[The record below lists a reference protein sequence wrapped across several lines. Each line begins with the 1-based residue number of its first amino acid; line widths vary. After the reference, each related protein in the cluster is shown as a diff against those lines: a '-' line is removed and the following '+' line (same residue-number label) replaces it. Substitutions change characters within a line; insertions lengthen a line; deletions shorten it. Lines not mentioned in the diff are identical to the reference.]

1 MNQIQRATNIAEGR
15 ILDSLES
22 QEESDKAEQE
32 FISNFVKTN
41 RKLYC
46 NDVET
51 VATILV
57 NTEDDEQYLRL
68 FDCIAEFY
76 CTDNEKPLAACIDD
90 IIDTYLTE
98 QAKQLMLEKPN
109 NLTIFLWSEPN
120 DAGRHK
126 RATVKTPITRGTDSV

>member
-1 MNQIQRATNIAEGR
+1 MNQIQRAINIAEGR

-22 QEESDKAEQE
+22 QEESDKAKQE
-32 FISNFVKTN
+32 FISNFVKAN
-41 RKLYC
+41 RNLYC

-76 CTDNEKPLAACIDD
+76 CTDNGKPLAGCIDD
-90 IIDTYLTE
+90 IVDTYLTE
-98 QAKQLMLEKPN
+98 QAKQLMLEN
-109 NLTIFLWSEPN
+109 TIDE
-120 DAGRHK
+120 
-126 RATVKTPITRGTDSV
+126 

>member
-1 MNQIQRATNIAEGR
+1 MNQIQRATNIVEGR

-22 QEESDKAEQE
+22 QEESDKAKQE
-32 FISNFVKTN
+32 FISNFIKAN

-46 NDVET
+46 TDVET

-76 CTDNEKPLAACIDD
+76 CTDNGKPLAACIDN
-90 IIDTYLTE
+90 IVDTYLTE
-98 QAKQLMLEKPN
+98 QAKQLMLEN
-109 NLTIFLWSEPN
+109 SN
-120 DAGRHK
+120 DE
-126 RATVKTPITRGTDSV
+126 

>member
-1 MNQIQRATNIAEGR
+1 MNQIQRATNIIEGR

-22 QEESDKAEQE
+22 QEESDKAKQE

-57 NTEDDEQYLRL
+57 NTEDDGQYLRL

-76 CTDNEKPLAACIDD
+76 CTDNGKPLAACIDN

-98 QAKQLMLEKPN
+98 QAMKLIIK
-109 NLTIFLWSEPN
+109 S
-120 DAGRHK
+120 
-126 RATVKTPITRGTDSV
+126 DSDE

>member
-1 MNQIQRATNIAEGR
+1 MNQIQRATNIIEGR

-22 QEESDKAEQE
+22 QEESDKAKQE
-32 FISNFVKTN
+32 FISTFVKTN

-51 VATILV
+51 VATILI

-76 CTDNEKPLAACIDD
+76 CTDNGKPLAACIDD
-90 IIDTYLTE
+90 IVDNYLTE
-98 QAKQLMLEKPN
+98 QAKQLMLEN
-109 NLTIFLWSEPN
+109 NN
-120 DAGRHK
+120 DE
-126 RATVKTPITRGTDSV
+126 

>member
-22 QEESDKAEQE
+22 QEESDKAKQE
-32 FISNFVKTN
+32 FISDFVKTN
-41 RKLYC
+41 RELVC
-46 NDVET
+46 NVAET

-68 FDCIAEFY
+68 FDCIAELY
-76 CTDNEKPLAACIDD
+76 CTNNEKPLAACIDD

-98 QAKQLMLEKPN
+98 QAKQLMLEN
-109 NLTIFLWSEPN
+109 TIDE
-120 DAGRHK
+120 
-126 RATVKTPITRGTDSV
+126 

>member
-1 MNQIQRATNIAEGR
+1 MNQIQRATNIVEGR

-22 QEESDKAEQE
+22 QEESDKAKQE

-51 VATILV
+51 VATVLV

-68 FDCIAEFY
+68 FDCIAVILFY
-76 CTDNEKPLAACIDD
+76 VNICKCSSKAVFYIL
-90 IIDTYLTE
+90 
-98 QAKQLMLEKPN
+98 
-109 NLTIFLWSEPN
+109 S
-120 DAGRHK
+120 
-126 RATVKTPITRGTDSV
+126 

>member
-1 MNQIQRATNIAEGR
+1 MNQIQRATNIVEGR
-15 ILDSLES
+15 ILNSLET
-22 QEESDKAEQE
+22 QEESDKAKQE

-68 FDCIAEFY
+68 FDCIAELY
-76 CTDNEKPLAACIDD
+76 CTNNGKPLAACIDD
-90 IIDTYLTE
+90 IIDTYLTG
-98 QAKQLMLEKPN
+98 QANQLMLEN
-109 NLTIFLWSEPN
+109 TIDE
-120 DAGRHK
+120 
-126 RATVKTPITRGTDSV
+126 

>member
-1 MNQIQRATNIAEGR
+1 MNQIQPATNIVEGR

-22 QEESDKAEQE
+22 QEESDKAKQE

-51 VATILV
+51 VATILI
-57 NTEDDEQYLRL
+57 NTEDEEQYLRL
-68 FDCIAEFY
+68 FDCIAELY
-76 CTDNEKPLAACIDD
+76 CTNNEKPLAACIDD

-98 QAKQLMLEKPN
+98 QAKQLILKN
-109 NLTIFLWSEPN
+109 TIDE
-120 DAGRHK
+120 
-126 RATVKTPITRGTDSV
+126 

>member
-22 QEESDKAEQE
+22 QEKSDKAKQE
-32 FISNFVKTN
+32 FISNFIKTN

-76 CTDNEKPLAACIDD
+76 CTDNGKPLTACIDD
-90 IIDTYLTE
+90 IIDNYLVE
-98 QAKQLMLEKPN
+98 QGKKLIVEN
-109 NLTIFLWSEPN
+109 TINE
-120 DAGRHK
+120 
-126 RATVKTPITRGTDSV
+126 

>member
-1 MNQIQRATNIAEGR
+1 MNQIQRATNITEGR

-22 QEESDKAEQE
+22 QEESDKAKQE

-76 CTDNEKPLAACIDD
+76 CTDNGKPLAACIDD
-90 IIDTYLTE
+90 IIDIYLTE
-98 QAKQLMLEKPN
+98 QAMKLIIDGDIDE
-109 NLTIFLWSEPN
+109 
-120 DAGRHK
+120 
-126 RATVKTPITRGTDSV
+126 

>member
-1 MNQIQRATNIAEGR
+1 MNQIQRATNIVEGR

-22 QEESDKAEQE
+22 QEESDKAKQE

-51 VATILV
+51 IATVLV

-76 CTDNEKPLAACIDD
+76 CTDNGKPLAACIDN
-90 IIDTYLTE
+90 IIDTYLTK
-98 QAKQLMLEKPN
+98 QAMTLIIE
-109 NLTIFLWSEPN
+109 S
-120 DAGRHK
+120 
-126 RATVKTPITRGTDSV
+126 DSDE

>member
-1 MNQIQRATNIAEGR
+1 MNQIQRATNITEGR

-22 QEESDKAEQE
+22 QEESDKAKQE
-32 FISNFVKTN
+32 FISSFIKTN

-57 NTEDDEQYLRL
+57 NTEDSEQYLRL

-76 CTDNEKPLAACIDD
+76 RTDNGKPLAAYIDD

-98 QAKQLMLEKPN
+98 QAEKE
-109 NLTIFLWSEPN
+109 WK
-120 DAGRHK
+120 AG
-126 RATVKTPITRGTDSV
+126 DE

>member
-1 MNQIQRATNIAEGR
+1 MNQIQRATNITEGR

-22 QEESDKAEQE
+22 QEESDKAKQE

-76 CTDNEKPLAACIDD
+76 CTDNGKPLAACIDD
-90 IIDTYLTE
+90 IVDNYLTE
-98 QAKQLMLEKPN
+98 QAKQLMLEN
-109 NLTIFLWSEPN
+109 TINE
-120 DAGRHK
+120 
-126 RATVKTPITRGTDSV
+126 

>member
-1 MNQIQRATNIAEGR
+1 MNQIQRATNITEGR

-22 QEESDKAEQE
+22 QEESDKAKQE

-46 NDVET
+46 TDVET

-76 CTDNEKPLAACIDD
+76 CTDNGKPLAACIDD
-90 IIDTYLTE
+90 IVDNYLTE
-98 QAKQLMLEKPN
+98 QAKQLMLEN
-109 NLTIFLWSEPN
+109 NN
-120 DAGRHK
+120 DE
-126 RATVKTPITRGTDSV
+126 

>member
-1 MNQIQRATNIAEGR
+1 MNQIQRATNITEGR

-22 QEESDKAEQE
+22 QEESDKAKQE

-51 VATILV
+51 IATILV

-76 CTDNEKPLAACIDD
+76 CTDNNKPLIACIDN
-90 IIDTYLTE
+90 IIDSYLVL
-98 QAKQLMLEKPN
+98 QAKEQFNER
-109 NLTIFLWSEPN
+109 I
-120 DAGRHK
+120 
-126 RATVKTPITRGTDSV
+126 

>member
-1 MNQIQRATNIAEGR
+1 MNQIQRATNITEGR

-22 QEESDKAEQE
+22 QEESDKAKQE

-76 CTDNEKPLAACIDD
+76 CTDNGKPLASCIDD
-90 IIDTYLTE
+90 IVDTYLTE
-98 QAKQLMLEKPN
+98 QAKQLMLKN
-109 NLTIFLWSEPN
+109 TIDE
-120 DAGRHK
+120 
-126 RATVKTPITRGTDSV
+126 

>member
-32 FISNFVKTN
+32 FISNFVKTS

-51 VATILV
+51 VATILA

-76 CTDNEKPLAACIDD
+76 CTDNGKPLAACIDD
-90 IIDTYLTE
+90 IVDTYLTE
-98 QAKQLMLEKPN
+98 QAKQLMLEN
-109 NLTIFLWSEPN
+109 TIDE
-120 DAGRHK
+120 
-126 RATVKTPITRGTDSV
+126 

>member
-22 QEESDKAEQE
+22 QEESDKAKQE

-46 NDVET
+46 TDVET

-76 CTDNEKPLAACIDD
+76 CTDNGKPLTACIDNIVD
-90 IIDTYLTE
+90 NYLTE
-98 QAKQLMLEKPN
+98 QAMKL
-109 NLTIFLWSEPN
+109 II
-120 DAGRHK
+120 DG
-126 RATVKTPITRGTDSV
+126 DSDE

>member
-1 MNQIQRATNIAEGR
+1 MNQIQRATNITEGR

-22 QEESDKAEQE
+22 QEESDKAKQE

-76 CTDNEKPLAACIDD
+76 YTDNGKPLAACIDN

-98 QAKQLMLEKPN
+98 QAKQLMLEN
-109 NLTIFLWSEPN
+109 SSNE
-120 DAGRHK
+120 
-126 RATVKTPITRGTDSV
+126 

>member
-1 MNQIQRATNIAEGR
+1 MNQIQRATNITEGR

-22 QEESDKAEQE
+22 QEESDKAKQE

-51 VATILV
+51 IATILV

-76 CTDNEKPLAACIDD
+76 CTDNNKPLASCIDN
-90 IIDTYLTE
+90 IIDSYLTK
-98 QAKQLMLEKPN
+98 QAELV
-109 NLTIFLWSEPN
+109 WSE
-120 DAGRHK
+120 K
-126 RATVKTPITRGTDSV
+126 

>member
-1 MNQIQRATNIAEGR
+1 MNQIQRATNIVEGR

-22 QEESDKAEQE
+22 QEESDKAKQE
-32 FISNFVKTN
+32 FISNFVKAN

-46 NDVET
+46 TDVET

-76 CTDNEKPLAACIDD
+76 CTDNGKPLAACIDN

-98 QAKQLMLEKPN
+98 QAMKLIIE
-109 NLTIFLWSEPN
+109 S
-120 DAGRHK
+120 
-126 RATVKTPITRGTDSV
+126 DSDE

>member
-1 MNQIQRATNIAEGR
+1 MNQIQRATNIVEGR

-22 QEESDKAEQE
+22 QEESDKAKQE

-51 VATILV
+51 VATVLA

-76 CTDNEKPLAACIDD
+76 CTGNEKPLVACIDD
-90 IIDTYLTE
+90 IVDTYLTE
-98 QAKQLMLEKPN
+98 QAKQLMLEN
-109 NLTIFLWSEPN
+109 TIDE
-120 DAGRHK
+120 
-126 RATVKTPITRGTDSV
+126 

>member
-1 MNQIQRATNIAEGR
+1 MNQIQRATNITEGR

-22 QEESDKAEQE
+22 QEESNKAKQE

-51 VATILV
+51 LATVLV

-76 CTDNEKPLAACIDD
+76 CTDNGKPLAACIDD

-98 QAKQLMLEKPN
+98 QAMKLIIE
-109 NLTIFLWSEPN
+109 S
-120 DAGRHK
+120 
-126 RATVKTPITRGTDSV
+126 DSDE

>member
-1 MNQIQRATNIAEGR
+1 MNQIQRATNIVEGR

-22 QEESDKAEQE
+22 QEESDKAKQE

-57 NTEDDEQYLRL
+57 NTEDDGQYLRL

-76 CTDNEKPLAACIDD
+76 CTDNGKPLAACIDD
-90 IIDTYLTE
+90 IVDTYLTE
-98 QAKQLMLEKPN
+98 QAMKL
-109 NLTIFLWSEPN
+109 II
-120 DAGRHK
+120 DG
-126 RATVKTPITRGTDSV
+126 DSDE

>member
-22 QEESDKAEQE
+22 QEKSDKAKQE

-76 CTDNEKPLAACIDD
+76 CTDNGKPLAACIDD
-90 IIDTYLTE
+90 IVDSHLIL
-98 QAKQLMLEKPN
+98 QAGNQNE
-109 NLTIFLWSEPN
+109 
-120 DAGRHK
+120 
-126 RATVKTPITRGTDSV
+126 ITRYNAQA

>member
-1 MNQIQRATNIAEGR
+1 MNQIQRATNIVEGR

-22 QEESDKAEQE
+22 QEESDKAKQE

-51 VATILV
+51 IATILV
-57 NTEDDEQYLRL
+57 NTEDDGQYLRL

-76 CTDNEKPLAACIDD
+76 CTDNGKPLAACIDD
-90 IIDTYLTE
+90 IVDNYLTR
-98 QAKQLMLEKPN
+98 QAEKDWK
-109 NLTIFLWSEPN
+109 TN
-120 DAGRHK
+120 DE
-126 RATVKTPITRGTDSV
+126 